1 MTKFECIN
9 TDCTKTLELGSHTMQ
24 IVDEK
29 VVCLEAICCDKYMK
43 SVRVKGQGFGGII
56 KKPGGSI
63 GGKFNNNRYS

>member
-1 MTKFECIN
+1 
-9 TDCTKTLELGSHTMQ
+9 MQ

-43 SVRVKGQGFGGII
+43 SVRVKGGGFGGII